1 MYLVKTPLRHNR
13 KEFGVGTLVE
23 LSDEQAEPLL
33 KVGAVERHTNTSAT
47 ESGKGKAPAAGS
59 SAAGA
64 EPGAAAGSGAKVP
77 AQIQPSAES
86 ADGLSRAN
94 GGEAGSPASPPAAD
108 SRPKAQAKTAKSKS
122 PPPGGKA
129 KRKAA

>member
-1 MYLVKTPLRHNR
+1 MPLYIVKAPVKHGGKLRR
-13 KEFGVGTLVE
+13 DGEIE
-23 LSDEQAEPLL
+23 LSAEQAAPML
-33 KVGAVERHTNTSAT
+33 KSGFLAEHDASAT

-86 ADGLSRAN
+86 ADGLSGAN

-108 SRPKAQAKTAKSKS
+108 SRPKAQAKTAKRKS